1 MVSAVQFRS
10 LFISLG
16 LALTA
21 CASSS
26 LQAPVRPTDPRWT
39 SLDHD
44 MPDLLKTNQVASVSI
59 ARVEH
64 GELVATAAY
73 GSQRAGVAA
82 TPATLYNVA
91 SLTKPITAEVVLQ
104 LAARGKLALDES
116 ISSTW
121 IDPDLL
127 GDPRHRQLTPRLA
140 LSHRTGFPNWRREV
154 GGHLAFVHNPGDLG
168 YSGEGFEY
176 LARFV
181 EKKTNETLDVL
192 ARELVFAPAGMTETS
207 YVHEFWFDK
216 RVAIPT
222 RVDGTTVSPTFVSKA
237 NAADLVYSTARD
249 YAKFLIGV
257 MRHNGL
263 PAELEAERDRIQV
276 STLAHDCP
284 QQYVAACPRD
294 AGFGLAW
301 QVMDFPDG
309 KVLMHTG
316 KDTGVATFAYVNL
329 TDQSATVILT
339 NSDNG
344 LNLVIPILEHLN
356 VDPELLAYLRAQSP

>member
-1 MVSAVQFRS
+1 MVSAVQFRFCS
-10 LFISLG
+10 LLLG
-16 LALTA
+16 VALTA
-21 CASSS
+21 CAS
-26 LQAPVRPTDPRWT
+26 APSPTGVRPTDPRWT
-39 SLDHD
+39 ALDHD
-44 MPDLLKTNQVASVSI
+44 IPDLLKTNQVASVSI

-73 GSQRAGVAA
+73 GFARAGVPA

-104 LAARGKLALDES
+104 LAARGKLTLDES
-116 ISSTW
+116 LSATW

-140 LSHRTGFPNWRREV
+140 LSHRTGFPNWRRDI
-154 GGHLAFVHNPGDLG
+154 GGRLAFQHDPGEVG

-176 LARFV
+176 LARII
-181 EKKTNETLDVL
+181 EKKTNDSLDKL
-192 ARELVFAPAGMTETS
+192 ADKLVFAPAGMTETS
-207 YVHEFWFDK
+207 FVHEVWFGN

-222 RVDGTTVSPTFVSKA
+222 RIDGTTLSPTFVSKA

-249 YAKFLIGV
+249 YARFLVSV
-257 MRHNGL
+257 MHHTGL
-263 PAELEAERDRIQV
+263 PPALEAERDKVQV

-294 AGFGLAW
+294 AGFGLGW
-301 QVMDFPDG
+301 QVMDFPDA
-309 KVLMHTG
+309 KFLMHTG

-329 TDQSATVILT
+329 TEQSATVILT
-339 NSDNG
+339 NSDGG

-356 VDPELLAYLRAQSP
+356 VDQELLAYLRAQS